1 MTTTQAISDVPR
13 TRVLIVDD
21 EPSIVDAVG
30 TALRYEGF
38 DVSTA
43 VTGRDALR
51 KVAEDDPD
59 FIVLDVMLPDLD
71 GFEVTRRIR
80 AEGTITPVLFLTAK
94 DATEDKVVGLN
105 VGGDDYLTKPFS
117 LAELVARTRAI
128 LRRAGADE
136 DQRTVLRF
144 ADIVLD
150 QETYEVTR
158 AGEEV
163 QLTSTEFNLLRFL
176 MLNSRRV
183 LSKSEILAN
192 VWHYDFGGD
201 GNNVETYISYLRRK
215 LDAHGP
221 PLIQTVRGV
230 GYRLRVGD
238 R

>member
-1 MTTTQAISDVPR
+1 MTTSQTLEPPK
-13 TRVLIVDD
+13 TRVLVVDD

-43 VTGRDALR
+43 SSGRDALK
-51 KVAEDDPD
+51 KVTADEPD

-71 GFEVTRRIR
+71 GFEVTRRLR
-80 AEGTITPVLFLTAK
+80 AEGTVTPVLFLTAK

-117 LAELVARTRAI
+117 LAELIARTRAI
-128 LRRAGADE
+128 LRRAGAE
-136 DQRTVLRF
+136 EEQRAVLRF
-144 ADIVLD
+144 ADVVLD
-150 QETYEVTR
+150 QQTYEVTR
-158 AGEEV
+158 NGELV
-163 QLTSTEFNLLRFL
+163 QLTSTEFNLLRYL

-230 GYRLRVGD
+230 GYRLRIGE

>member
-1 MTTTQAISDVPR
+1 MATIQTLEPPK
-13 TRVLIVDD
+13 TRVLVVDD

-43 VTGRDALR
+43 SSGRDALR
-51 KVAEDDPD
+51 KVTADEPD

-71 GFEVTRRIR
+71 GFEVTRRLR
-80 AEGTITPVLFLTAK
+80 AEGTVTPVLFLTAK

-117 LAELVARTRAI
+117 LAELIARTRAI
-128 LRRAGADE
+128 LRRAGAE
-136 DQRTVLRF
+136 EEQRAVLRF
-144 ADIVLD
+144 ADVVLD
-150 QETYEVTR
+150 QQTYEVTR
-158 AGEEV
+158 NGELV
-163 QLTSTEFNLLRFL
+163 QLTSTEFNLLRYL

-230 GYRLRVGD
+230 GYRLRIG
-238 R
+238 